1 MVNRTRT
8 FSFIKIFVLL
18 FIIVLF
24 PRGLFAASIFFNP
37 NSTQVSQGDIFSI
50 SIMTDTQGAAI
61 NNADAVINF
70 PKDLLDVQSVS
81 KNGSIFTI
89 WVEDPTFSNSS
100 GTITLNGGLPN
111 PGFTGSKGKILS
123 IVFQAKK
130 AGNAT
135 VLFASANVRANDGV
149 GTNILSAR
157 QSGTI
162 TIGSSLPPVI
172 QAPIPQS
179 NVPKLPIITSSTNPV
194 TNEWYKDSTAVFNW
208 NITSG
213 VTSIQTLLSKSALS
227 IPSVQ
232 YDASVS
238 QKTISQIADGV
249 HYFHLRFTNSS
260 GNGPTAH
267 YKIQIDGTA
276 PDSFNPT
283 IIQNGVRTQVTLKA
297 RDITSGVDHY
307 AITFSDGTLIMVKP
321 SELSNNMFVL
331 PVTEKGEQKISLVA
345 VDKAG
350 NSTDSVALSYEA
362 PEITIPSL
370 TINPDE
376 LQKGERVMI
385 TGNTEYVRTSLVVYV
400 GKNESDVDQYQII
413 TSDDGSFSLKS
424 DELQNVG
431 KQYVWA
437 QLVFSGN
444 VKSTLS
450 EKKTLLVKETELV
463 RISRAVIYRLIL
475 IIIIILLLIAVFFAL
490 FLGWHKYFGLK
501 KKLTNELDEVAKS
514 VHGSF
519 TLFKE
524 ELSSQLQ
531 ILENA
536 KIDRNLNRKEQKIF
550 KELQENIDSIDEFV
564 EKKLKKLK

>member
-331 PVTEKGEQKISLVA
+331 SL
-345 VDKAG
+345 
-350 NSTDSVALSYEA
+350 
-362 PEITIPSL
+362 IHI
-370 TINPDE
+370 
-376 LQKGERVMI
+376 
-385 TGNTEYVRTSLVVYV
+385 
-400 GKNESDVDQYQII
+400 
-413 TSDDGSFSLKS
+413 
-424 DELQNVG
+424 
-431 KQYVWA
+431 
-437 QLVFSGN
+437 
-444 VKSTLS
+444 
-450 EKKTLLVKETELV
+450 
-463 RISRAVIYRLIL
+463 
-475 IIIIILLLIAVFFAL
+475 
-490 FLGWHKYFGLK
+490 
-501 KKLTNELDEVAKS
+501 
-514 VHGSF
+514 
-519 TLFKE
+519 
-524 ELSSQLQ
+524 
-531 ILENA
+531 
-536 KIDRNLNRKEQKIF
+536 
-550 KELQENIDSIDEFV
+550 
-564 EKKLKKLK
+564 